1 MKIWRCFVDEQAL
14 EGLFAG
20 LPLGTLMLV
29 IAVTVLML
37 TKGADWLID
46 GAAGLALRMNLP
58 KIVIGATILSLG
70 TTSPEA
76 FVSVTAAFTGN
87 PELALGNGVG
97 SIIADTGLIFGL
109 TVLIAPPPMNRWILN
124 RTGWWQIGSALV
136 LVALAGA
143 AALSAPGQ
151 PVLTQWMGAGLVIL
165 LGVYLW
171 MTYRWARSGGDPD
184 APIEAEAA
192 AEGGVSPVG
201 AALLML
207 FGGLILVIAASR
219 VLIPAAGETARRL
232 GVPQEVIAATMVALG
247 TSLPELTTALAAIR
261 RGHPEITVG
270 NIVGADVLNTL
281 FVIGAAALAVP
292 LAVPRSFYVF
302 HFPVMLLVLFS
313 FRIFIGWGK
322 GGRFRRWQGLWLL
335 GLYVGYVAMQYVQ
348 TAF

>member
-1 MKIWRCFVDEQAL
+1 MKIWRYFVDEHAL

-20 LPLGTLMLV
+20 LPLGTLLLV

-46 GAAGLALRMNLP
+46 GAVGLALRMNLP

-87 PELALGNGVG
+87 PGLALGNGVG

-109 TVLIAPPPMNRWILN
+109 TVLIAAPPMNRWILN

-136 LVALAGA
+136 LVLLAGA
-143 AALSAPGQ
+143 AALFSPGQ
-151 PVLTQWMGAGLVIL
+151 PVLAQWMGGVLVIL

-184 APIEAEAA
+184 AAVEAQAAEAGA
-192 AEGGVSPVG
+192 APAA

-207 FGGLILVIAASR
+207 FGGLMLVIAASR
-219 VLIPAAGETARRL
+219 MLIPAAGETARRL

-261 RGHPEITVG
+261 KGHPEITVG
-270 NIVGADVLNTL
+270 NIVGADVLNSL

-313 FRIFIGWGK
+313 FRVFIGWGK
-322 GGRFRRWQGLWLL
+322 GGRFRRLQGLWLL
-335 GLYVGYVAMQYVQ
+335 GLYVAYVAVQYVQ
-348 TAF
+348 KAF